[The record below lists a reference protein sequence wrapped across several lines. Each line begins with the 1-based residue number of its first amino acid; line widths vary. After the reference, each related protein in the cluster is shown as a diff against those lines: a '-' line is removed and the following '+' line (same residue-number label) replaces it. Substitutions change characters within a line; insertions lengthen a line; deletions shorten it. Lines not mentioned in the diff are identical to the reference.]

1 MINFNILLI
10 NYSTFQY
17 TFVPTNIVY
26 TMKVEEI
33 LKTKANLSL
42 PKKVLINLQLTSAQ
56 SGSEMMCTLKSFG
69 ISVQQFNVLRI
80 LRGQGKKPANLS
92 TIQDRMVNKMSNTTR
107 LVDKL
112 IDKKLVDRCVCEENR
127 RKVEIV
133 ITEQGLDLLKEIDP
147 KVEEL
152 EKKATKNLTE
162 KELEQLNHLLEKLR
176 S

>member
-1 MINFNILLI
+1 
-10 NYSTFQY
+10 
-17 TFVPTNIVY
+17 
-26 TMKVEEI
+26 
-33 LKTKANLSL
+33 
-42 PKKVLINLQLTSAQ
+42 
-56 SGSEMMCTLKSFG
+56 
-69 ISVQQFNVLRI
+69 
-80 LRGQGKKPANLS
+80 
-92 TIQDRMVNKMSNTTR
+92 MVNKMSNTTR

-133 ITEQGLDLLKEIDP
+133 ITKQGLDLLKEIDP